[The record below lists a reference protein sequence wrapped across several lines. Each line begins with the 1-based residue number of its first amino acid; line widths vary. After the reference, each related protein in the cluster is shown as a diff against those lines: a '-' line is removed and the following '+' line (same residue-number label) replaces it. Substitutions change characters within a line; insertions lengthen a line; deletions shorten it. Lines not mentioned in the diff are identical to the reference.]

1 MKITEGMVAFFH
13 YTLTD
18 DAGQEIDSSRDS
30 SPLPYMHGTGQIV
43 PGLETALEGRQVGDT
58 FKVSVQPADGYGDSN
73 PALVQKVPRQAFA
86 TDQTL
91 EPGMQFEAQGPQGG
105 LVVVITGVTDE
116 EVTVDANHPLA
127 GKQLNFD
134 VEVMEVREATAE
146 ESEHGHVH
154 GPGGHQ
160 H

>member
-105 LVVVITGVTDE
+105 LVVVITDVTDE

-154 GPGGHQ
+154 GPGGHE